1 MLSSA
6 ILHGN
11 GQIAEFD
18 GDGILLANASDARD
32 MIIASR
38 GAGWVALDE
47 SRVAP
52 AFFDLKSGIAGDV
65 LQKFV
70 NYRMKLAILGDIS
83 RYTDQSE
90 SLKALVRE
98 SNRGRDV
105 AFLPNLDAL
114 IAAVG

>member
-1 MLSSA
+1 MSSPA
-6 ILHGN
+6 VLHGN
-11 GQIAEFD
+11 GQIAEFA
-18 GDGILLANASDARD
+18 GEGVLLGNAGDARD

-38 GAGWVALDE
+38 GASWVAVDE

-114 IAAVG
+114 IATVG

>member
-1 MLSSA
+1 MSHHA

-18 GDGILLANASDARD
+18 GDGILLGNAGDARD
-32 MIIASR
+32 LILASR
-38 GAGWVALDE
+38 GANWVALDE

-52 AFFDLKSGIAGDV
+52 AFFDLRSGIAGDV

-98 SNRGRDV
+98 SNRGRNV
-105 AFLPNLDAL
+105 AFLPSLDAL
-114 IAAVG
+114 IAIVG

>member
-1 MLSSA
+1 MSHQA
-6 ILHGN
+6 ILHSK

-18 GDGILLANASDARD
+18 GEGILLGNAGDARD
-32 MIIASR
+32 LILASKGAAWIA
-38 GAGWVALDE
+38 LQE

-52 AFFDLKSGIAGDV
+52 AFFDLRSGIAGDV

-70 NYRMKLAILGDIS
+70 NYRMKLAVLGDIS

-98 SNRGRDV
+98 SNRGRDF
-105 AFLPNLDAL
+105 AFLPNLDEL

>member
-1 MLSSA
+1 MSLHT

-18 GDGILLANASDARD
+18 SEGLLLGDAGDARD
-32 MIIASR
+32 LILASR
-38 GAGWVALDE
+38 GASWVALDE
-47 SRVAP
+47 SRVVP
-52 AFFDLKSGIAGDV
+52 AFFDLKNGIAGDV

-105 AFLPNLDAL
+105 AFLPNLEAL
-114 IAAVG
+114 IAVVG

>member
-1 MLSSA
+1 MSNHA

-18 GDGILLANASDARD
+18 GEGVLLGNAGDARD
-32 MIIASR
+32 LILASR
-38 GAGWVALDE
+38 GANWVALRE

-52 AFFDLKSGIAGDV
+52 AFFDLKSGVAGDV

-83 RYTDQSE
+83 RYTDRSE

-98 SNRGRDV
+98 SNRGRDF
-105 AFLPNLDAL
+105 AFLPDLNAL
-114 IAAVG
+114 IVALG

>member
-1 MLSSA
+1 MSHRA

-11 GQIAEFD
+11 GQIAEFH
-18 GDGILLANASDARD
+18 GEGFLLGNAGDARD
-32 MIIASR
+32 LILASR
-38 GAGWVALDE
+38 GANWVALDE

-52 AFFDLKSGIAGDV
+52 AFFDLRSGIAGDV

-98 SNRGRDV
+98 SNRGRNV
-105 AFLPNLDAL
+105 AFLPSLDAL
-114 IAAVG
+114 IAIVG